1 MKTILKR
8 AFGVFCLIMCVGNI
22 MFTISNSMFDGPKNY
37 GTAALLFMVFGYGAW
52 RLLFSG
58 KGEVKVDDE
67 KEEQIGLGF
76 RVLVYVVDALIA
88 VIVWALPT
96 GLVYLCGGDGNST
109 AILVAEAVGILA
121 FIFACASLPGPK
133 RFHKWLNKNKR

>member
-1 MKTILKR
+1 MKTILKK
-8 AFGVFCLIMCVGNI
+8 AFGVFCLIMCVGDI
-22 MFTISNSMFDGPKNY
+22 MVTISNSRFGGPENS
-37 GTAALLFMVFGYGAW
+37 GIAALLFILFGYGAW

-76 RVLVYVVDALIA
+76 RVLVYVVDALIT
-88 VIVWALPT
+88 VIFWVLPT
-96 GLVYLCGGDGNST
+96 VVVYLCGAGDNST
-109 AILVAEAVGILA
+109 AILIAGAIGLLA